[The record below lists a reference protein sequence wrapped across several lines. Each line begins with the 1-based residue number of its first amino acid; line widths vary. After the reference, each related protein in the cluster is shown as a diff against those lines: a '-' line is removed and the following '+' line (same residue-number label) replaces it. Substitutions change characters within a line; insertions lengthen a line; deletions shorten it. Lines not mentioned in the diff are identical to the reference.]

1 MTILRAV
8 FRTYPAISRTLA
20 ILVAINL
27 VTWACIRIA
36 FCDNRPRL
44 YMLGDSCI
52 RSYHMAPGT
61 RMEDLLQGMLPG
73 MLVENWAESGT
84 SPLDFLLQLNK
95 GALLC
100 APPTYVVV
108 VMAPDKMLGLG
119 SPLRVHNADLRWLP
133 LDRTGLQ
140 IWKTLSPQER
150 NNAVV
155 EKASLLLYG
164 FTDLVRSA
172 VVNYWKWPHDRAVMR
187 HNSPCRRREI
197 KTQAQ
202 LFGKALDGTAIGS
215 DADFDTLVRT
225 RDTRLLLD
233 ILCQKIIPHLV
244 VLHPCG
250 NPTLLSQTF
259 SPRALA
265 KRDTIILRMRKW
277 LNTRQTAYIDF
288 NLPNRLSNFPDSV
301 WDDNAHLKATPPI
314 YYLSQQT
321 VDWLST
327 LQSHASRGTHAIFP
341 LSGK

>member
-1 MTILRAV
+1 MNMLRAV
-8 FRTYPAISRTLA
+8 FHTYPAISRALA
-20 ILVAINL
+20 ILIAINL
-27 VTWACIRIA
+27 VAWACIRIA
-36 FCDNRPRL
+36 FCDHRPRL

-52 RSYHMAPGT
+52 RSYQMAPGT

-73 MLVENWAESGT
+73 MLVENWAEVGT

-95 GALLC
+95 GILLS
-100 APPTYVVV
+100 ASPTYVVV
-108 VMAPDKMLGLG
+108 VMAPDKMLGLD

-140 IWKTLSPQER
+140 IWNTLSPQER

-164 FTDLVRSA
+164 FTDLVRAA

-197 KTQAQ
+197 KNRA
-202 LFGKALDGTAIGS
+202 LMFGKTLDSTAIGS
-215 DADFDTLVRT
+215 DADFDTLIRT
-225 RDTRLLLD
+225 RDTRLLFD
-233 ILCQKIIPHLV
+233 ILCHKAIPHLV

-265 KRDTIILRMRKW
+265 KQDTIILRMRKW
-277 LNTRQTAYIDF
+277 LNTRQTPYIDF

-301 WDDNAHLKATPPI
+301 WDDNAHLKATQSI
-314 YYLSQQT
+314 GYLSKQT
-321 VDWLST
+321 AYWLTTVQGRTCCTALKPS
-327 LQSHASRGTHAIFP
+327 FP
-341 LSGK
+341 